1 MLLLEFLKYKKL
13 IDREIKKDILEMGEK
28 GLLRD
33 SCEYALL
40 SGGKRFRPI
49 IVMMIAKL
57 LGKDFPAL
65 QAALSVEYF
74 HTASLIADDLPCM
87 DDEKERRKKASTHKK
102 FGEATAVLASYTL
115 IAKAYE
121 MIGKNAERLQEIG
134 YIHSEKVFA
143 LPRVQSDRGWSF

>member
-65 QAALSVEYF
+65 QTATMLI
-74 HTASLIADDLPCM
+74 ASLVIVINLFVDL
-87 DDEKERRKKASTHKK
+87 TY
-102 FGEATAVLASYTL
+102 GL
-115 IAKAYE
+115 ID
-121 MIGKNAERLQEIG
+121 
-134 YIHSEKVFA
+134 
-143 LPRVQSDRGWSF
+143 PRIRYDN